1 MPCPLFTIIFASILV
16 ATVGLFPQR
25 RKSTETFN
33 FFSDKSTCG
42 VWMYFVLLW
51 AMSIKRRE
59 QDRGRQKKF
68 IHLSGISLFGQGSY
82 SPPQHFSAD
91 FLSCC
96 LYHYDQLM
104 GSGVTFH
111 IRTCLCIPLRG
122 RPYLQHF
129 LKIKK
134 MKVCPWIVV
143 LWQFNAFFT
152 RTISR
157 EIERNHSRNKKLEVQ
172 RPNVVSNVSAVSKQQ
187 HTIFPN
193 HKTSM

>member
-1 MPCPLFTIIFASILV
+1 
-16 ATVGLFPQR
+16 
-25 RKSTETFN
+25 
-33 FFSDKSTCG
+33 
-42 VWMYFVLLW
+42 MYFVLLW

-134 MKVCPWIVV
+134 DEGLSMNCCFV
-143 LWQFNAFFT
+143 
-152 RTISR
+152 TI
-157 EIERNHSRNKKLEVQ
+157 
-172 RPNVVSNVSAVSKQQ
+172 
-187 HTIFPN
+187 
-193 HKTSM
+193 